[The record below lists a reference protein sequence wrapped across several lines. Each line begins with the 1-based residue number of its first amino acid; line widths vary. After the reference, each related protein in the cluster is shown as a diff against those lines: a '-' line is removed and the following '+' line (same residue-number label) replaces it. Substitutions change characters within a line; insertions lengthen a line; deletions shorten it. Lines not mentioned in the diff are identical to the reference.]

1 MNYIIRKKERKDCAD
16 VAHVVTVAW
25 NETYKGIVPD
35 DFLEGL
41 YLNEEQRT
49 INSYNKFDENDN
61 HQYVLEVDGK
71 VIGFVNV
78 GSTDE
83 KEYDNCGELHAI
95 YIING
100 YKGNGYGKKLINIGI
115 EELKKMGY
123 NKMIIGCLE
132 GNPSNEFYKH
142 IGGKFIKKRVFE
154 KLNLPEKIVNVA
166 KCNNPRCITSV
177 EKNLDQIFILT
188 DKEKEVYRCRYC
200 EMSLKQK
207 I

>member
-35 DFLEGL
+35 DFLDGL
-41 YLNEEQRT
+41 YLNEEQRA
-49 INSYNKFDENDN
+49 INSYNKFDENNN

-154 KLNLPEKIVNVA
+154 KLNLLENVYYFD
-166 KCNNPRCITSV
+166 RI
-177 EKNLDQIFILT
+177 
-188 DKEKEVYRCRYC
+188 
-200 EMSLKQK
+200 
-207 I
+207 